1 MEKIIEGSNIAI
13 VGGGMVCKAILQI
26 ILGNNFKGK
35 RPNILGVAD
44 ADDSAEGLR
53 YAKEKGIYTTNNYK
67 ELFEFKNLD
76 LIMELTKDEKFRE
89 TIKKTKPPGVS
100 LIDHF
105 QAVSVW
111 NLFQIKE
118 EKAKLLKKLQ
128 SNQGDFEKVKEL
140 FEQFSD
146 KFEKII
152 IERSNYSQKIRRK
165 LVESERTTYEIIQG
179 STIPTFVINKDH
191 IVTHWNK
198 ACEKLTGL
206 TANEIVGTNKQWAP
220 FRSGERPTMADVIV
234 DKMKVEDIKRHYGA
248 KWSKSD
254 LLEGAYEAEE
264 FFPNLGENGKWLF
277 FTAAPIKGPDGEIA
291 GAIETLWD
299 KTEEK
304 RAVHS
309 HERHNRELSA
319 LCSIYTALSSSLS
332 LEERL
337 NEAFYEIVD
346 YLLVGGVSVFLL
358 EPDGNVFLKYSFG
371 IGKDIYV
378 DDSRH
383 SMIYKVFQKGEPV
396 VFEDITKNDEGE
408 IGLFA
413 KEGIKSLIYVPIR
426 AKEKSVY
433 GVLRVV
439 SRRLRRFDTE
449 ERDILELIGSR
460 MGAALENSM
469 LNEQC
474 RRSEEK
480 YRSLFNNDPHPIF
493 ILDSKTFE
501 ILSINKRAEE
511 GYGYTRDDLLG
522 MNFLD
527 LGDGR
532 SEDIPNAVRSL
543 SKDKSKLFLK
553 KQHFKKGQIP
563 FFVNIN
569 ISYAKYGSE
578 HVLLATTT
586 DISESIEKEAQLIQA
601 SKMTTLGTMAAGMA
615 HEINQ
620 PLNVIQVCADFF
632 LKMIKKGMPISD
644 EDLKSMA
651 NDISSNVQRASEII
665 KHMRDFA
672 RQSEV
677 VKTKV
682 NINDPIKD
690 VFKVLG
696 HQLKVH
702 QIQLKLDLDPE
713 LPCIMADHNRLEQI
727 FINLVTNAADA
738 MDKKGEELGDQEWK
752 RLLKIKSFS
761 EDGQAVVTVTDT
773 GTGIPKDMIDKIF
786 EPFFTT
792 KEVGKGT
799 GLGMSISYGIVKD
812 YNGTIEIKSEV
823 GKGTTFELRFPISE

>member
-1 MEKIIEGSNIAI
+1 MEKIIKESNIAI
-13 VGGGMVCKAILQI
+13 IGGGMVCKAILQI
-26 ILGNNFKGK
+26 LFSKNFQNQ
-35 RPNILGVAD
+35 RPNILGIAD
-44 ADDSAEGLR
+44 IDVNAECLEF
-53 YAKEKGIYTTNNYK
+53 AKEMGIYITSDYK
-67 ELFEFKNLD
+67 ELFKFKELD
-76 LIMELTKDEKFRE
+76 LIIELTKDENFRQ
-89 TIKKTKPPGVS
+89 TIKRAKPPGVS

-105 QAVSVW
+105 EAMSVW
-111 NLFQIKE
+111 NFYQIGE
-118 EKAKLLKKLQ
+118 EKAKFLKKLQ
-128 SNQGDFEKVKEL
+128 KNHGDFEKAKEL

-152 IERSNYSQKIRRK
+152 IERSNYSQRIRK
-165 LVESERTTYEIIQG
+165 ELAESERTTGEIIQG
-179 STIPTFVINKDH
+179 STIPTFVINQDH
-191 IVTHWNK
+191 IITHWNK
-198 ACEKLTGL
+198 AIEKLTGL
-206 TANEIVGTNKQWAP
+206 SSNEMVGTNKHWKP
-220 FRSGERPTMADVIV
+220 FRSGERPTMADVILNQ
-234 DKMKVEDIKRHYGA
+234 MKEEDIKRYYGA
-248 KWSKSD
+248 KWRKSD
-254 LLEGAYEAEE
+254 LLEGAYGAEE
-264 FFPNLGENGKWLF
+264 FFPNIGENGKWLF
-277 FTAAPIKGPDGEIA
+277 FTAAPIKGPDGMLV

-304 RAVHS
+304 MAVQS
-309 HERHNRELSA
+309 SERHNRELSA

-337 NEAFYEIVD
+337 SEAFYEIVD
-346 YLLVGGVSVFLL
+346 YLLVGGVSMFIL

-371 IGKDIYV
+371 IGEDFDV
-378 DDSRH
+378 DASH
-383 SMIYKVFQKGEPV
+383 GSMIQRVFQKGEPA
-396 VFEDITKNDEGE
+396 VFEGITEDDKGE

-413 KEGIKSLIYVPIR
+413 KERIKSLVYVPIM

-439 SRRLRRFDTE
+439 SRRLGRFDPE

-469 LNEQC
+469 LHEQS
-474 RRSEEK
+474 RRSEVK

-493 ILDSKTFE
+493 ILDRKTFE
-501 ILSINKRAEE
+501 ILDINKRAEE
-511 GYGYTRDDLLG
+511 GYGYTRDDFLG

-527 LGDGR
+527 LGNGE
-532 SEDIPNAVRSL
+532 SQEIPNAIKNL

-553 KQHFKKGQIP
+553 KQHLKKGRIP

-569 ISYAKYGSE
+569 ISYAEYAGDY
-578 HVLLATTT
+578 VLLATTT
-586 DISESIEKEAQLIQA
+586 DISESIEKETQLIQA

-632 LKMIKKGMPISD
+632 LKMVKKGTPITE

-651 NDISSNVQRASEII
+651 NDISSNVQRASGII

-702 QIQLKLDLDPE
+702 QIELKLDLDPE
-713 LPCIMADHNRLEQI
+713 LPFIMADHNRLEQV
-727 FINLVTNAADA
+727 FINLVTNAVDA
-738 MDKKGEELGDQEWK
+738 MDKKGEELGKQEWK
-752 RLLKIKSFS
+752 RLLKIRSFY
-761 EDGQAVVTVTDT
+761 EDDQVQVTVADT
-773 GTGIPKDMIDKIF
+773 GTGIPQEIIHKIF

-799 GLGMSISYGIVKD
+799 GLGISISYGIIKD

-823 GKGTTFELRFPISE
+823 GQGTKFELRFPVSE

>member
-1 MEKIIEGSNIAI
+1 
-13 VGGGMVCKAILQI
+13 MVCKEILQI
-26 ILGNNFKGK
+26 IFSDSFKGQ

-44 ADDSAEGLR
+44 INDSAEGLKCAR
-53 YAKEKGIYTTNNYK
+53 EKGIYTTDNYK
-67 ELFEFKNLD
+67 ELFELKDLD
-76 LIMELTKDEKFRE
+76 LIIEVTKNENLRE

-105 QAVSVW
+105 EAVSVW
-111 NLFQIKE
+111 NLFQIEE

-128 SNQGDFEKVKEL
+128 NNKDDFGKIKKL
-140 FEQFSD
+140 FEDFSEH
-146 KFEKII
+146 FEKII
-152 IERSNYSQKIRRK
+152 AERSNYSQKIRK
-165 LVESERTTYEIIQG
+165 ELLESERTTCEIIQG

-198 ACEKLTGL
+198 ACEKLSGL
-206 TANEIVGTNKQWAP
+206 SADEIVGTNKQWAP

-248 KWSKSD
+248 KWGKSD

-277 FTAAPIKGPDGEIA
+277 FTAAPIKGPDGELV

-309 HERHNRELSA
+309 RERHNRELSA

-346 YLLVGGVSVFLL
+346 YLLVGGVCVFLL
-358 EPDGNVFLKYSFG
+358 EQDGNIFLKYSFG
-371 IGKDIYV
+371 IGKDLYV
-378 DDSRH
+378 DDGQDSVVH
-383 SMIYKVFQKGEPV
+383 KVFRKGEPA
-396 VFEDITKNDEGE
+396 VFEGITENDEGE

-413 KEGIKSLIYVPIR
+413 KEGIKSLVYVPIR

-439 SRRLRRFDTE
+439 SRRLRRFDPE
-449 ERDILELIGSR
+449 ERDILELIGNR
-460 MGAALENSM
+460 IGAALENSM

-480 YRSLFNNDPHPIF
+480 YRSLYNNDPHPIF
-493 ILDSKTFE
+493 ILNRKTFE
-501 ILSINKRAEE
+501 ILDINKRAEE
-511 GYGYTRDDLLG
+511 GYGYSKDDFLG

-532 SEDIPNAVRSL
+532 NEEIPNAVRNL

-553 KQHFKKGQIP
+553 KQHFKKGRMP

-569 ISYAKYGSE
+569 ICYAEYGGGY
-578 HVLLATTT
+578 VLLATTT

-620 PLNVIQVCADFF
+620 PLNVIQVCADFL
-632 LKMIKKGMPISD
+632 LKMIKKGVSIKE
-644 EDLKSMA
+644 EDIKTMA

-677 VKTKV
+677 VRIKV

-702 QIQLKLDLDPE
+702 QIELELDLDPE
-713 LPCIMADHNRLEQI
+713 LPCIMADHNRLEQV
-727 FINLVTNAADA
+727 FINLVTNAVDA

-752 RLLKIKSFS
+752 RLLEIKSFS
-761 EDGQAVVTVTDT
+761 ENGQAVVTVTDT
-773 GTGIPKDMIDKIF
+773 GIGIPKDIIDKIF

-799 GLGMSISYGIVKD
+799 GLGISISYGIVKD

-823 GKGTTFELRFPISE
+823 GKGTTFELRFPVFE

>member
-1 MEKIIEGSNIAI
+1 
-13 VGGGMVCKAILQI
+13 MVCKAILQI
-26 ILGNNFKGK
+26 LFSKNFQNQ
-35 RPNILGVAD
+35 RPNILGIAD
-44 ADDSAEGLR
+44 IDVNAKCLEF
-53 YAKEKGIYTTNNYK
+53 AKEKGIYITTDYK
-67 ELFEFKNLD
+67 ELFKFKELNL
-76 LIMELTKDEKFRE
+76 IIELTKDENLRK
-89 TIKKTKPPGVS
+89 TIKRAKPPGVS

-105 QAVSVW
+105 EAMSVW
-111 NLFQIKE
+111 NFYQIGE
-118 EKAKLLKKLQ
+118 EKAKFLKKLQ
-128 SNQGDFEKVKEL
+128 NNYDDFDKVKEL

-152 IERSNYSQKIRRK
+152 IERSNYSQRIRK
-165 LVESERTTYEIIQG
+165 ELAESERTTGEIIQG
-179 STIPTFVINKDH
+179 STIPTFVINQDH
-191 IVTHWNK
+191 IITHWNK
-198 ACEKLTGL
+198 AIEKLTGL
-206 TANEIVGTNKQWAP
+206 SADEMVGTNKHWKP
-220 FRSGERPTMADVIV
+220 FRSGERPTMADVIL
-234 DKMKVEDIKRHYGA
+234 DEMKVEDIKRYYSA
-248 KWSKSD
+248 KWRKSD

-264 FFPNLGENGKWLF
+264 FFPNIGENGKWLF
-277 FTAAPIKGPDGEIA
+277 FTAAPIKGPDGELL

-337 NEAFYEIVD
+337 SEAFYEIVD
-346 YLLVGGVSVFLL
+346 YLLVGGVSMFLL
-358 EPDGNVFLKYSFG
+358 EPDGNVFLKYAFG
-371 IGKDIYV
+371 IGEDLDV
-378 DDSRH
+378 DDSRD
-383 SMIYKVFQKGEPV
+383 SVIQRVLQNGIPA
-396 VFEDITKNDEGE
+396 VFEGITENDKGE

-413 KEGIKSLIYVPIR
+413 KEGIRSLVYVPIR

-439 SRRLRRFDTE
+439 SRRLKRFDPE
-449 ERDILELIGSR
+449 ERDILELVGSR
-460 MGAALENSM
+460 VGAAIENSM

-474 RRSEEK
+474 RISEEK

-493 ILDSKTFE
+493 ILDRKTFE
-501 ILSINKRAEE
+501 ILTINKRAEE
-511 GYGYTRDDLLG
+511 GYGYTKDEFLA

-527 LGDGR
+527 LGNG
-532 SEDIPNAVRSL
+532 ENEEIPNAVRNL

-553 KQHFKKGQIP
+553 KQHFKKGRIP

-569 ISYAKYGSE
+569 ISYAEYAGDY
-578 HVLLATTT
+578 VLLATTT

-620 PLNVIQVCADFF
+620 PLNVIQICADFF
-632 LKMIKKGMPISD
+632 LKMIKKGNPVKE
-644 EDLKSMA
+644 EDLRSMA
-651 NDISSNVQRASEII
+651 YDISSNVQRATEII
-665 KHMRDFA
+665 KHMRDFS
-672 RQSEV
+672 RQSDV

-702 QIQLKLDLDPE
+702 QIELKLDLDQE
-713 LPCIMADHNRLEQI
+713 LPLILADHNRLEQV
-727 FINLVTNAADA
+727 FINLVTNAVDA
-738 MDKKGEELGDQEWK
+738 MDKKGKELGKQEWE
-752 RLLKIKSFS
+752 RLLEIKSFY
-761 EDGQAVVTVTDT
+761 EDNQIKVTVADT
-773 GTGIPKDMIDKIF
+773 GTGIPDEIKDKIF

-799 GLGMSISYGIVKD
+799 GLGISISYGIVKD
-812 YNGTIEIKSEV
+812 YNGSIEMKSEV
-823 GKGTTFELRFPISE
+823 GKGTTFALSFPVSE

>member
-248 KWSKSD
+248 KWSKSN